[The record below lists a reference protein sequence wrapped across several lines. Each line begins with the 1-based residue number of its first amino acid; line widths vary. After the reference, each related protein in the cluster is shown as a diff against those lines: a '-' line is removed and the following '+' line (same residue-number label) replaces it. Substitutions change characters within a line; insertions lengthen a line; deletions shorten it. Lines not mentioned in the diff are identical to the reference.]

1 VIAKKAETNRD
12 LFDWLEFGS
21 IEQQHDEEGQSADL
35 SQQVAVITT
44 VKSDN
49 PACLR

>member
-21 IEQQHDEEGQSADL
+21 IERNNMMKKAEARTFHN
-35 SQQVAVITT
+35 
-44 VKSDN
+44 KS
-49 PACLR
+49 L